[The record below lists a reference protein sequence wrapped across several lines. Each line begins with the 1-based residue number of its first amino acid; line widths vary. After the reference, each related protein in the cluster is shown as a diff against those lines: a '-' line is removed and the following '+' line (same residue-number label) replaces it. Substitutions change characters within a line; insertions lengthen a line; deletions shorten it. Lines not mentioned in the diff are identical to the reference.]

1 MMMRGAESKIVTRE
15 RLIGLL
21 AEHRRRGQKIVLT
34 NGCFDTLHVGHI
46 RYLEGARREG
56 DLLVVAVNS
65 DSSVC
70 ALKGVGRPILP
81 ETARSALVGA
91 LRDVDYVLLF
101 SEPNVEA
108 LLEDLR
114 PDVHAKGTDY
124 TTESVPERAT
134 SARLGI
140 RVAIVGDPKHHST
153 REFLDSVRK
162 APHA

>member
-1 MMMRGAESKIVTRE
+1 MRSAESKIVTRE
-15 RLIGLL
+15 RLKELL
-21 AEHRRRGQKIVLT
+21 AERRRQGKKIVLA

-56 DLLVVAVNS
+56 DILVAAVNS

-70 ALKGVGRPILP
+70 ALKGLGRPILP
-81 ETARSALVGA
+81 ESARAALVGA
-91 LRDVDYVLLF
+91 LRAVDYVLLF

-108 LLEDLR
+108 LLQELH

-124 TTESVPERAT
+124 TADSVPERAT

-140 RVAIVGDPKHHST
+140 RVAIVGDPKDHST

-162 APHA
+162 VPHA

>member
-1 MMMRGAESKIVTRE
+1 MRSAESKIVTRDHLRE
-15 RLIGLL
+15 LL
-21 AEHRRRGQKIVLT
+21 AEHRRRGQKIVLA
-34 NGCFDTLHVGHI
+34 NGCFDTLHVGHT

-56 DLLVVAVNS
+56 AILVVAVNS

-70 ALKGVGRPILP
+70 SLKGPGRPILS
-81 ETARSALVGA
+81 ETARAALVGA
-91 LRDVDYVLLF
+91 LRAVDYVVLF
-101 SEPNVEA
+101 NEPNVES
-108 LLEDLR
+108 LLQDLR

-124 TTESVPERAT
+124 TTETVPERAT

-140 RVAIVGDPKHHST
+140 RVAIVGDTKDHST